1 MRTDFYS
8 LLPVTVVHRANG
20 SSFTAVSVEQISSI
34 FSEKNVSID
43 DFIFLCLC
51 RLSRTMA
58 TINGNQKRSKIH
70 EKIFERKER
79 ISLLVTITIS

>member
-20 SSFTAVSVEQISSI
+20 SSFTAVSVEQISSNA
-34 FSEKNVSID
+34 EKNVSID

>member
-8 LLPVTVVHRANG
+8 LLSVTVVHRANG
-20 SSFTAVSVEQISSI
+20 SSFTAVSVEQISSNA
-34 FSEKNVSID
+34 EKNVSID